1 MTIPMDWSRWRSCHL
16 YYHGDAD
23 LLLAGLVRPL
33 VGALLRTGAVDRFFF
48 VRYQLG
54 GPHVRLRLRAAAEPS
69 GAVEAAVGSAAA
81 EFFALHPSTRM
92 LPAETIHLRTRE
104 ILAADAAE
112 SDDRVHPDNSLRILP
127 FVPEV
132 DRYGGPALIGATL
145 DFFTLSSVRA
155 LGFIAAAAGEPRS
168 RRIPRILHL
177 LAGQALGFARGAVEL
192 PDLLAYAAVEEGH
205 PLAPFTA
212 RGDRT
217 YEEQPEVFQRLLADA
232 ADAGGSTGS
241 PAEEAR
247 RLAAAVDRAA
257 PGTRRRI
264 LTSHLHMTANRL
276 GLRNPEE
283 VWLGRVLHR
292 AAGDA
297 GARLSGLARPLDGGG
312 GLEDLLATALA
323 TVMRDPEVP
332 STPDASAF
340 RGR

>member
-1 MTIPMDWSRWRSCHL
+1 MDCSRWRSCHL
-16 YYHGDAD
+16 YYHGDGD

-33 VGALLRTGAVDRFFF
+33 VGALLRSGAVDRFFF

-54 GPHVRLRLRAAAEPS
+54 GPHVRLRLRATAEPS
-69 GAVEAAVGSAAA
+69 GAVEAAVGCAAA

-92 LPAETIHLRTRE
+92 LPAETVRRRTRE
-104 ILAADAAE
+104 ILAADTAE
-112 SDDRVHPDNSLRILP
+112 SDDRIHPDNSLRILP

-132 DRYGGPALIGATL
+132 DRYGGPALIGAAL

-155 LGFIAAAAGEPRS
+155 LGCVAAAAGEPRS
-168 RRIPRILHL
+168 RQIPRILRL
-177 LAGQALGFARGAVEL
+177 LAGQALGFARDAAEL
-192 PDLLAYAAVEEGH
+192 SDLLAYAAVEAGH

-212 RGDRT
+212 RGDQT

-232 ADAGGSTGS
+232 AEAAATGGSADS
-241 PAEEAR
+241 PVEEAR

-257 PGTRRRI
+257 PGARRRI
-264 LTSHLHMTANRL
+264 LGSHLHMAANRL

-297 GARLSGLARPLDGGG
+297 GAGLSGLARPLDGGG

-323 TVMRDPEVP
+323 TLMRDPEVP